1 MKNILKRL
9 IVLIS
14 CLLFIPAMFFYM
26 PTIGIGGAIVLGIYW
41 VFTGKNVEDQ
51 IVNMLMPIETM
62 HKLIKRILE

>member
-62 HKLIKRILE
+62 HKLLKRILE